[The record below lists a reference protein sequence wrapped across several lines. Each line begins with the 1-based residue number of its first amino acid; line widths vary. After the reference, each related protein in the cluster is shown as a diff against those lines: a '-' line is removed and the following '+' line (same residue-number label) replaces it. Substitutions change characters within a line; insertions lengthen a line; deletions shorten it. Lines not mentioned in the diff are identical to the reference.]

1 MSTSLLVTDM
11 EKLADKDT
19 LIRAVALSE
28 IEDYI
33 EDYDV
38 VLIGP
43 QLRYKLDKIK
53 VIADNYR
60 KSVDLIDA
68 IDYGRIN
75 GYKILESAKEIY
87 KKKHKL

>member
-19 LIRAVALSE
+19 LIKAVALSE

-43 QLRYKLDKIK
+43 QLRYKLDKIN
-53 VIADNYR
+53 VIADNYN

-75 GYKILESAKEIY
+75 GYKILEFAKEIY